1 VSIRIFA
8 DFCRILSPLRQNRP
22 LAIAKS
28 SLKNAKKEQFLRI
41 LLIFSTSSSFGFAS
55 IINTDDVVELEKL
68 EKVKEIV

>member
-1 VSIRIFA
+1 MSIRIFA
-8 DFCRILSPLRQNRP
+8 DFCRILSPLGQNRP

-28 SLKNAKKEQFLRI
+28 SLKNAKKGQFLRI

-55 IINTDDVVELEKL
+55 IIKTDDVVELEKL